1 MYVYIS
7 SSYYKRLSI
16 FCCHLCGDKNFS
28 FGNPIGCGNVLF
40 ICVSNLFGFSRVVFE
55 KAFVIFPAISF
66 PTMSPVAF
74 AIFYSS
80 FWGISGCTC
89 C

>member
-1 MYVYIS
+1 MYVCIS

-16 FCCHLCGDKNFS
+16 FCCHLCG
-28 FGNPIGCGNVLF
+28 NPIGCGNVLF
-40 ICVSNLFGFSRVVFE
+40 ICVSNLLGSSRVVFE